1 MTMRLLAKVSI
12 LLERCNGRQEEGA
25 LSDELQRTGSIQPHT
40 AASKVCHNSGT
51 EMKTKSTKLD
61 QLAFISICL
70 QFPQCRIPKQSHDE
84 EKTARLTLPLE
95 AAERTN
101 VGKTTQRKNKNTH
114 WYEQKCQSHTSSGTI
129 NSSTIQ
135 HDNSRKFILRSR
147 MHLEHSTMC
156 M

>member
-1 MTMRLLAKVSI
+1 MCKDNQYHIYGKAELGSTTSSGEHSTLTMRLLAKLSI
-12 LLERCNGRQEEGA
+12 SMERHNGKQEEGA

-95 AAERTN
+95 AAERTK
-101 VGKTTQRKNKNTH
+101 VGKAEQTKNK
-114 WYEQKCQSHTSSGTI
+114 KHT
-129 NSSTIQ
+129 
-135 HDNSRKFILRSR
+135 LV
-147 MHLEHSTMC
+147 
-156 M
+156 